1 MALRGILPE
10 DYTNK
15 GIRTKSNP
23 LGLQVSEAQ
32 RAFDELSLDVIIPA
46 VNKIVEEQNLINETI
61 QPKEEGKV
69 LSSNDFTNEYK
80 QQLDALPEDL
90 EKKVDKEEGKALSA
104 NDFTDEYKQTI
115 DNLPNVLNTKV
126 DKEEGKGLSSND
138 YTSADKQ
145 TVNVLTTGLLEG
157 KKLSSNDFTNE
168 DKNILSNTVTT
179 DKVLVKGNEEAFT
192 PTKPYDPVT
201 KEYVD
206 KNVISGGVPSSRKI
220 NGYELSSDVNLKA
233 SDVGAVSTNIFN
245 TTVEGINTTVNSI
258 GNRTTTLETT
268 INSLVNGEAVQ
279 Y

>member
-69 LSSNDFTNEYK
+69 LSSNDFTNKYK
-80 QQLDALPEDL
+80 QA
-90 EKKVDKEEGKALSA
+90 
-104 NDFTDEYKQTI
+104 I
-115 DNLPNVLNTKV
+115 DNLPETLETKV
-126 DKEEGKGLSSND
+126 DKEEGKGLS
-138 YTSADKQ
+138 T
-145 TVNVLTTGLLEG
+145 
-157 KKLSSNDFTNE
+157 NDFTDE
-168 DKNILSNTVTT
+168 DKNAISNMVTVSE
-179 DKVLVKGNEEAFT
+179 VLVKGNDDEFI
-192 PTKPYDPVT
+192 PSKPYEPAT
-201 KEYVD
+201 KKYVD
-206 KNVISGGVPSSRKI
+206 ENLISGGVPSSRKI
-220 NGYELSSDVNLKA
+220 NGYALSSDVNLKA
-233 SDVGAVSTNIFN
+233 SDVGAVSTNTFN
-245 TTVEGINTTVNSI
+245 TTVEGINTTVSGI
-258 GNRTTTLETT
+258 GGRVTTLETT

>member
-80 QQLDALPEDL
+80 Q
-90 EKKVDKEEGKALSA
+90 V
-104 NDFTDEYKQTI
+104 I
-115 DNLPNVLNTKV
+115 DNLPETLETKV
-126 DKEEGKGLSSND
+126 DKEEGKGLS
-138 YTSADKQ
+138 T
-145 TVNVLTTGLLEG
+145 
-157 KKLSSNDFTNE
+157 NDFTDE
-168 DKNILSNTVTT
+168 DKNAIANMVTVSE
-179 DKVLVKGNEEAFT
+179 VLVKGNDDEFI
-192 PTKPYDPVT
+192 PSKPYEPAT
-201 KEYVD
+201 KKYVD
-206 KNVISGGVPSSRKI
+206 ENIMSGGVPSTRKI
-220 NGYELSSDVNLKA
+220 NGYALSSDVNLRA
-233 SDVGAVSTNIFN
+233 SDVGAVDENSFTNA
-245 TTVEGINTTVNSI
+245 T
-258 GNRTTTLETT
+258 NRISTLETT
-268 INSLVNGEAVQ
+268 INSLINGEAVQ